1 MRITPPTIPHH
12 LMKAYGVAPAAKPAP
27 VRSTEAIARVGAAD
41 QHSTGEAVKKLIAG
55 VVPGGVDFSGEEPMP
70 SAPQMAMY
78 RHPADK
84 NAAATSVHAG
94 RMLDIEG

>member
-12 LMKAYGVAPAAKPAP
+12 LMKAYGVTPAP
-27 VRSTEAIARVGAAD
+27 VRQTETVARVGATD
-41 QHSTGEAVKKLIAG
+41 QHASGDAMKKLIAG

-78 RHPADK
+78 RHPADA
-84 NAAATSVHAG
+84 NAVATSIHAG